1 MRRLAKLDLRTILL
15 VLAVLALGIISFN
28 QTLSLKDERTENE
41 QLSKEVERLKTVQ
54 SQEQAIYS
62 RTEDFLQATLE
73 GGAIDYFSVNLTEKT
88 EAELDE
94 DHHLHDGSRSQM
106 EDFEIFN
113 ISVQQKEEAYQVY
126 AIYKVVLT
134 GVDGELA
141 HRGDQPLLY
150 LTSRITWIE
159 EDGEWKVDAHELQ
172 PLASGA
178 EVTEAISNG

>member
-1 MRRLAKLDLRTILL
+1 MEKLDLRTILL

-28 QTLSLKDERTENE
+28 QYLSLKDEQSENE
-41 QLSKEVERLKTVQ
+41 QLTKEVERLKTVQ

-73 GGAIDYFSVNLTEKT
+73 GGSIDYFSVDLTKKT

-94 DHHLHDGSRSQM
+94 DHHLHAGSRSQM

-126 AIYKVVLT
+126 AIYKVALT

-141 HRGDQPLLY
+141 YAGDQPLLY
-150 LTSRITWIE
+150 LTSRIMWIE
-159 EDGEWKVDAHELQ
+159 EDGEWKVDAHDLQ
-172 PLASGA
+172 PLVSGE

>member
-1 MRRLAKLDLRTILL
+1 MAKLDLRTILL
-15 VLAVLALGIISFN
+15 GLAVLVLGLISFN

-41 QLSKEVERLKTVQ
+41 QLTKEVERLKTVQ

-73 GGAIDYFSVNLTEKT
+73 GGAIDYFSTELTEKT

-126 AIYKVVLT
+126 AIYKVALT
-134 GVDGELA
+134 GVDGELE
-141 HRGDQPLLY
+141 HPGDQPLLY

-172 PLASGA
+172 PLASGE

>member
-1 MRRLAKLDLRTILL
+1 MAKLDLRTILL
-15 VLAVLALGIISFN
+15 GMAVLVLSLISFN
-28 QTLSLKDERTENE
+28 QYLSLKDERTENE
-41 QLSKEVERLKTVQ
+41 QLTKEVERLKTDQ

-62 RTEDFLQATLE
+62 RTEEFLQATLE
-73 GGAIDYFSVNLTEKT
+73 GGSIEYFSEELTQKT
-88 EAELDE
+88 EEELDE
-94 DHHLHDGSRSQM
+94 VHHLHDGSRSQM

-126 AIYKVVLT
+126 AIYKVALT

-141 HRGDQPLLY
+141 YPGEQPLLY

-172 PLASGA
+172 PLASG
-178 EVTEAISNG
+178 EKVTEAISNG

>member
-1 MRRLAKLDLRTILL
+1 MAKLDLRTILL
-15 VLAVLALGIISFN
+15 GMAVLVLSLISFN

-41 QLSKEVERLKTVQ
+41 QLTKEVERLKTVQ

-73 GGAIDYFSVNLTEKT
+73 GGAIEYFSEELTQKT
-88 EAELDE
+88 EEELDE

-126 AIYKVVLT
+126 AIYKVALT

-141 HRGDQPLLY
+141 YPGDQPLLY

-159 EDGEWKVDAHELQ
+159 EDGQWKVAAHDLQ
-172 PLASGA
+172 PLVSGKEVA
-178 EVTEAISNG
+178 EALSNG

>member
-1 MRRLAKLDLRTILL
+1 MAKLDLRTILL
-15 VLAVLALGIISFN
+15 VLAVLVLGIISFN
-28 QTLSLKDERTENE
+28 QTLSLKDERTEKE

-62 RTEDFLQATLE
+62 RTEDFLQATLQ
-73 GGAIDYFSVNLTEKT
+73 GGAIDYFSANLTKKT

-94 DHHLHDGSRSQM
+94 NYHLHDGNRSQM

-113 ISVQQKEEAYQVY
+113 ISVQQKEGAYQVY
-126 AIYKVVLT
+126 AIYKVALT

-141 HRGDQPLLY
+141 HPGDQPLLY

-172 PLASGA
+172 PLASGE

>member
-1 MRRLAKLDLRTILL
+1 MAKLDLRTILL
-15 VLAVLALGIISFN
+15 VLTVLVLGLISFN
-28 QTLSLKDERTENE
+28 QTLSLKDERKENE
-41 QLSKEVERLKTVQ
+41 QLAKEVERLKTVQ

-62 RTEDFLQATLE
+62 RTEEFLLATLE
-73 GGAIDYFSVNLTEKT
+73 GGSIDYFSAEMTGKAESELTE
-88 EAELDE
+88 EN
-94 DHHLHDGSRSQM
+94 HLQDGSRSQM

-126 AIYKVVLT
+126 AIYKVALT
-134 GVDGELA
+134 GVDGELEYP
-141 HRGDQPLLY
+141 GDQPLLY

-172 PLASGA
+172 PLASGE

>member
-1 MRRLAKLDLRTILL
+1 Y
-15 VLAVLALGIISFN
+15 
-28 QTLSLKDERTENE
+28 LSLKDERTENE
-41 QLSKEVERLKTVQ
+41 QLSTEVERLKTLQ

-73 GGAIDYFSVNLTEKT
+73 GGAIDYFSEDLTEKT

-126 AIYKVVLT
+126 AIYKVALT
-134 GVDGELA
+134 GVDGELEYP
-141 HRGDQPLLY
+141 G
-150 LTSRITWIE
+150 
-159 EDGEWKVDAHELQ
+159 
-172 PLASGA
+172 
-178 EVTEAISNG
+178 

>member
-1 MRRLAKLDLRTILL
+1 SKGKLKNRKEVRRMAKLDLRTILL

-28 QTLSLKDERTENE
+28 QYLSLKDERMENE
-41 QLSKEVERLKTVQ
+41 QLTKEVERLKTVQ

-73 GGAIDYFSVNLTEKT
+73 GGSIDYFSTELTAKT

-113 ISVQQKEEAYQVY
+113 I
-126 AIYKVVLT
+126 
-134 GVDGELA
+134 
-141 HRGDQPLLY
+141 
-150 LTSRITWIE
+150 
-159 EDGEWKVDAHELQ
+159 
-172 PLASGA
+172 
-178 EVTEAISNG
+178 